1 MRDFVKALRK
11 DFDAKVKANKLQLGT
26 SCCKCGRTCEEEE
39 KKLSLHNII
48 PISSCPPERGCDPNV
63 QENLITLYH
72 NCHLSYHR
80 CFEDSY
86 LDERVMDWL
95 RDVPLEDVD
104 RLLADYRA
112 DREARRRFHMNKHR
126 NTGRPTG

>member
-1 MRDFVKALRK
+1 
-11 DFDAKVKANKLQLGT
+11 
-26 SCCKCGRTCEEEE
+26 
-39 KKLSLHNII
+39 
-48 PISSCPPERGCDPNV
+48 
-63 QENLITLYH
+63 
-72 NCHLSYHR
+72 
-80 CFEDSY
+80 
-86 LDERVMDWL
+86 VMDWL